1 MIWLGDPKSLV
12 RDVKRFAQALAHH
25 SGVRSCELSTRPPR
39 VVFRETIWVMGEE
52 RPRIFRQTTGST
64 KEGECAVPNS
74 HSPSFFAADP
84 VRENALTEAL
94 AGSIGPG
101 RTRTNTVTSLWD
113 PQIEPSWKPAWGGW
127 PGGCRRIGQ
136 AVPDVCADGCPAAVD
151 CWRDVACRRMAEP
164 LVCEFVQPEFLGRP
178 DATGRLIAIVSA
190 CRNCFG
196 IELLS
201 VRLLSQKAVLA
212 GVPAICE
219 SGRYYYPGI
228 AQGATGGTDSRDGGL
243 PSSVQGRT
251 QSHFTRRT
259 V

>member
-1 MIWLGDPKSLV
+1 MASCRHALRALCFERRSGSWGKNAQESSAKRPGQPK
-12 RDVKRFAQALAHH
+12 
-25 SGVRSCELSTRPPR
+25 
-39 VVFRETIWVMGEE
+39 RENVLCPTVIL
-52 RPRIFRQTTGST
+52 PL
-64 KEGECAVPNS
+64 
-74 HSPSFFAADP
+74 FFAADP

-136 AVPDVCADGCPAAVD
+136 AVPDVCADGCPVAVD

-164 LVCEFVQPEFLGRP
+164 LVCEFGQPEFLGRP
-178 DATGRLIAIVSA
+178 DATGRLIEIVSA

-201 VRLLSQKAVLA
+201 VRPLSQTGLLA
-212 GVPAICE
+212 GDPAICE
-219 SGRYYYPGI
+219 SGRRHRPGI
-228 AQGATGGTDSRDGGL
+228 AQRATVGTAGGL
-243 PSSVQGRT
+243 LRSVQGRT
-251 QSHFTRRT
+251 QSHFLRRT